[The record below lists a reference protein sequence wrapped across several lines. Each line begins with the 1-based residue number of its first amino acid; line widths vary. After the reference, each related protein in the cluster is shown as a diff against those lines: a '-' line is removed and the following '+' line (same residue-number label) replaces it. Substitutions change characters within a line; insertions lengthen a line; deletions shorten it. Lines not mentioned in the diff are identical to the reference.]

1 MAGNVICARQQNF
14 HGIPSDMSI
23 DVNGMIYV
31 LYTAAG
37 GVILGKYDSDGN
49 PVPHP
54 YPPGNPAF
62 DKSNNL
68 YLTGSSQLRKFDIAG
83 TLLWSKFASEEAQ
96 LVVDQD
102 QRSYLLTPYTAIQSW
117 LDCFRADGATLWQ
130 VDLPIS
136 ARVAPSIEGKNLY
149 VAGLY
154 CSGSTAKGVEI
165 SKLNPSTGSIIW
177 SVKVPCDEARAT
189 SLVSWQGSVYV
200 SYYSIENN
208 VAYIGKIQDL
218 SYIPVTTS
226 LAGYNIQNNL
236 LLSPNPCN
244 GAFTFRYSAGQHG
257 KIRINIRDATGR
269 SVLSRDFAAFSNEVS
284 ETINIASLPPG
295 MYVFELQNGDAGM
308 VRKLVVQ

>member
-1 MAGNVICARQQNF
+1 
-14 HGIPSDMSI
+14 MSI

-102 QRSYLLTPYTAIQSW
+102 ERTYVLAPYSSLQSELEHLRSDGVSLW
-117 LDCFRADGATLWQ
+117 L
-130 VDLPIS
+130 VDLPVH

-149 VAGLY
+149 LAGLY
-154 CSGSTAKGVEI
+154 YSSTRGVEI
-165 SKLNPSTGSIIW
+165 YKLDPSSGAIIW
-177 SVKVPCDEARAT
+177 SVKVPCDYAEIT
-189 SLVSWQGSVYV
+189 SLLSWQGSVYV

-208 VAYIGKIQDL
+208 VAYIAKIQDL

-226 LAGYNIQNNL
+226 LAGYSKQNNL

-257 KIRINIRDATGR
+257 KVSINIRDATGR